1 MKLIIAIIQDD
12 NISKVSKVL
21 MENKISSTK
30 LSSTGG
36 FLKSG
41 NTTLVMGIEDE
52 QIDKVIE
59 LIQSK
64 TSGKKVQKG
73 KEEVTVR
80 GANLFVIDVDQYV
93 KI

>member
-41 NTTLVMGIEDE
+41 NTTLVMGVEDNE
-52 QIDKVIE
+52 VDKVVE
-59 LIQSK
+59 LIRSQ
-64 TSGKKVQKG
+64 TSGSKVRKG
-73 KEEVTVR
+73 REEVTVR
-80 GANLFVIDVDQYV
+80 GANLFVIDIDQYV

>member
-1 MKLIIAIIQDD
+1 MKLIIAIIQDE
-12 NISKVSKVL
+12 NISKVSKIL

-41 NTTLVMGIEDE
+41 NTTLVMGVEDE
-52 QIDKVIE
+52 KVDTVMD
-59 LIQSK
+59 LIKSQS
-64 TSGKKVQKG
+64 TGKKIRKG
-73 KEEVTVR
+73 KQEVNVK
-80 GANLFVIDVDQYV
+80 GANVFVINIEQYK

>member
-1 MKLIIAIIQDD
+1 MKLMIAIIQDD
-12 NISKVSKVL
+12 NISKVSKIL

-41 NTTLVMGIEDE
+41 NTTLVMGVEDE
-52 QIDKVIE
+52 EVDKVVE
-59 LIQSK
+59 LIKSK
-64 TSGKKVQKG
+64 SSGKKVQKG
-73 KEEVTVR
+73 KSEVTVR
-80 GANLFVIDVDQYV
+80 GANLFVIDIDEYV